1 MALHGFCCRP
11 EERFV
16 CLTACQFF
24 PNGIIGSN
32 KRYYLFL
39 QTWPLIFLV
48 HCKLSERE
56 PQAAMPYKGIGYL
69 AELSGVTQ
77 QILTGWW
84 VVSVTC
90 PLT

>member
-1 MALHGFCCRP
+1 
-11 EERFV
+11 
-16 CLTACQFF
+16 
-24 PNGIIGSN
+24 
-32 KRYYLFL
+32 
-39 QTWPLIFLV
+39 
-48 HCKLSERE
+48 
-56 PQAAMPYKGIGYL
+56 MPYKGIGYL